1 MLVVAEALG
10 QTGTAQ
16 VIDLYPQSVAQ
27 PNYAIYE
34 NGKPSKLVLF
44 NYASDPTGAANYQ
57 FNATIDGG
65 SVPSQ
70 VAVKYLLAP
79 TVTSKD
85 NITWAGQTFGG
96 DFASDGRLQGTL
108 NVTTVQ
114 CDTGANTCLVTVP
127 APGVA
132 LVFLNTNDAEINDG
146 AATQGASTFATT
158 TLHTKTKSQTKNGA
172 NTATMDPAVLATS
185 NGSSAKDRKAFGST
199 SQGKVRN
206 SSLRENPSVSVT
218 AFAMVMAMFGMM
230 LQ

>member
-57 FNATIDGG
+57 FNTSIAGG

-114 CDTGANTCLVTVP
+114 CDTGANTCLITVP

-158 TLHTKTKSQTKNGA
+158 TLHSKTKSGA
-172 NTATMDPAVLATS
+172 NTATIDPSVLATS
-185 NGSSAKDRKAFGST
+185 NGSSAKDRKGQGAT
-199 SQGKVRN
+199 SKGDVKNGTCALGVPVAAT
-206 SSLRENPSVSVT
+206 LFIIAASVWGLV
-218 AFAMVMAMFGMM
+218 
-230 LQ
+230 

>member
-16 VIDLYPQSVAQ
+16 VIDLFPASVAQ
-27 PNYAIYE
+27 PIYSIYE

-57 FNATIDGG
+57 FNASIDGG

-114 CDTGANTCLVTVP
+114 CDTGANTCLITVP

-132 LVFLNTNDAEINDG
+132 LVFFDTNDAEINDG

-158 TLHTKTKSQTKNGA
+158 TLHSKTKSGA

-185 NGSSAKDRKAFGST
+185 NGSSAKDRKANGGT
-199 SQGKVRN
+199 SKA
-206 SSLRENPSVSVT
+206 SSKSGARAQVAPVVGAILAVAAGAWA
-218 AFAMVMAMFGMM
+218 AFLG
-230 LQ
+230 